1 MSAATWTSDSEINRD
16 ESGGRRSRFTTPVI
30 GAAPREMRD
39 ARPPEDSKHQHLEII
54 LKTYNDF
61 LTAEYANQLLALGN
75 LGAEAEFVVQDY
87 GTPTGA
93 GGTLTQNSN
102 FASIERRVELR
113 VTMAGSWYALRWSRD
128 SEALDDFD
136 LVRAASMA
144 KRFVEDIDSLL
155 PLLKERLRYIKV
167 AGCDVLQPIY
177 RMVPTTVYRGSDDI
191 WDIQPHRF
199 VSSRSAMTNVL
210 NAVTQEQP
218 GISYVAKLHQLYYG
232 SRMTHTMNAIYKTVM
247 HESLVRTHIDHID
260 RHIYDVQG
268 GDGWQIVVSFDE
280 EGIVFWPTYFGEG
293 LPDHATYPVLL
304 QDGQCIFTAEL
315 GGESIHSDW
324 KQMGCTFEEFDA
336 AQLLSDPVTA
346 FRKFERTPQKPAGAS
361 VNTAEAAI
369 A

>member
-1 MSAATWTSDSEINRD
+1 MLS
-16 ESGGRRSRFTTPVI
+16 FTTPVI
-30 GAAPREMRD
+30 GTASPEVRD
-39 ARPPEDSKHQHLEII
+39 ARPPDDSKHQHLENI

-61 LTAEYANQLLALGN
+61 FVAEYANQLHALAN
-75 LGAEAEFVVQDY
+75 LGAKAEFVVQDY
-87 GTPTGA
+87 GTPTDAQATGKPN
-93 GGTLTQNSN
+93 GT
-102 FASIERRVELR
+102 FANIERRVELR

-128 SEALDDFD
+128 SETLGAFD
-136 LVRAASMA
+136 IVCAASMA
-144 KRFVEDIDSLL
+144 KRFVDDIGSLL

-167 AGCDVLQPIY
+167 AGCDILQPIQHM
-177 RMVPTTVYRGSDDI
+177 RPATVYRGSDDI

-199 VSSRSAMTNVL
+199 ASSGSATTNVL

-218 GISYVAKLHQLYYG
+218 GISYVAKLDQLYYG

-268 GDGWQIVVSFDE
+268 GEGWQIVVSFDE

-346 FRKFERTPQKPAGAS
+346 FRKFERTPRKPAGAS
-361 VNTAEAAI
+361 VNTFEAAI